1 MWGSPFDIA
10 GREVEFDSFPDVRAG
25 FLLGFTGRRAAGEFG
40 AHRRVVTA
48 PGIVFQND
56 SERHTNRIGPLPQ
69 PAGTGLSHSAALL
82 ACGKRNV
89 NGVTGIIA
97 EGYRECSVR
106 PRFLR

>member
-1 MWGSPFDIA
+1 
-10 GREVEFDSFPDVRAG
+10 
-25 FLLGFTGRRAAGEFG
+25 
-40 AHRRVVTA
+40 
-48 PGIVFQND
+48 VFQND

-82 ACGKRNV
+82 ACGNRNV